1 MHSQNSS
8 TVNGK
13 TLNNF
18 DGWDRQ
24 YIHNSV
30 DNSGNTLNEGDLVFH
45 VSGGRSRSFSIKTV
59 VLLTEDNTGEK
70 FLGVK
75 LDNGQFSALRG
86 IDILKVD
93 QSFASIHPNYVST
106 KHLG

>member
-1 MHSQNSS
+1 MMDLFNEKMSQ
-8 TVNGK
+8 
-13 TLNNF
+13 
-18 DGWDRQ
+18 
-24 YIHNSV
+24 
-30 DNSGNTLNEGDLVFH
+30 
-45 VSGGRSRSFSIKTV
+45 IKELDILKQKV
-59 VLLTEDNTGEK
+59 TEDNTGEK

-86 IDILKVD
+86 IDIFKVD